1 MPLFREYF
9 LYHFL
14 HFQSCQKLSSSLV
27 FWPALTS
34 TVYSETQGKKALKG
48 SFLIEP
54 FWETLTEKMALVF
67 IVIPTSK
74 QLQTNPVKSP
84 WDKFLTGPMGS
95 RKAVGAQQTPQPGG
109 QQLLVVG
116 TELGSTPL
124 WSHIQGPLL
133 TAPIVTFIAASS
145 LLDPEPD
152 ISRPRSAIH
161 LLALPYE
168 PIQDFIYD
176 NQDIETVASRFTLLF
191 LTLPPAFA
199 GHRTPF
205 HHS

>member
-1 MPLFREYF
+1 
-9 LYHFL
+9 
-14 HFQSCQKLSSSLV
+14 
-27 FWPALTS
+27 
-34 TVYSETQGKKALKG
+34 
-48 SFLIEP
+48 
-54 FWETLTEKMALVF
+54 
-67 IVIPTSK
+67 
-74 QLQTNPVKSP
+74 
-84 WDKFLTGPMGS
+84 MGS

-133 TAPIVTFIAASS
+133 TVPIVTFIAASS

-168 PIQDFIYD
+168 PI
-176 NQDIETVASRFTLLF
+176 
-191 LTLPPAFA
+191 
-199 GHRTPF
+199 
-205 HHS
+205 